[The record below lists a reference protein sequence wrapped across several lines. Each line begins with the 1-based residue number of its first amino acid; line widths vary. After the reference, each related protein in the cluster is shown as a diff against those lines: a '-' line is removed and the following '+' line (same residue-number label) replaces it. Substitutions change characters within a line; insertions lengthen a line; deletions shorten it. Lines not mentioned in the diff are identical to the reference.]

1 MKRVI
6 IAPAKYVQG
15 EGVLSFLGEHVNVL
29 GQRPVAIASPS
40 VMKKVENTVVES
52 LREYPQG
59 IRLEQF
65 NRECCRSEIERLQTI
80 CEASGAD
87 VLIGIGGG
95 KAIDTAKAIAY
106 YCRIPV
112 VVVPTIAS
120 TDAPT
125 SAVSVLYT
133 EEGVFSEYLFFPR
146 NPDLVLVDTR
156 IIANAPERLLVAGM
170 GDALATFFEARACYR
185 AGRTTNAGGA
195 TSQSAYAL
203 AELCYQTLLADGLKA
218 RLAVTDNTVSAA
230 VENIVEANTFLS
242 GVGFESGGL
251 AAAHAIH
258 NGLTCLDAC
267 HAHYH
272 GEKVAFGTLAQL
284 LLENAPLAEIR
295 EVLAF
300 CQSVGLPVTLGD
312 LGVEDVSA
320 ESLMPVAE
328 ATCAKGETI
337 HNMPFPVSV
346 DAVLSAMLSADRL
359 GHLYREQGDAGLC
372 L

>member
-6 IAPAKYVQG
+6 ITPAKYVQG
-15 EGVLSFLGEHVNVL
+15 EGVLSSLGEEVNAL
-29 GQRPVAIASPS
+29 GQRPMAIASQS
-40 VMKKVENTVVES
+40 VMAKVKSTVVGS
-52 LREYPQG
+52 MREYSQS
-59 IRLEQF
+59 IRLEHF
-65 NRECCRSEIERLQTI
+65 NRECSREEVARLQRI
-80 CEASGAD
+80 CESMACD
-87 VLIGIGGG
+87 VLIGMGGG
-95 KAIDTAKAIAY
+95 KAIDTAKAVAY

-112 VVVPTIAS
+112 VIVPTIAS

-185 AGRTTNAGGA
+185 AGRITNAGGG

-218 RLAVTDNTVSAA
+218 RLAVADNTVSAA

-258 NGLTCLDAC
+258 NGLTCLAAC
-267 HAHYH
+267 HTRYH

-284 LLENAPLAEIR
+284 LLENAPLDEIR

-300 CQSVGLPVTLGD
+300 CQSVDLPVTLGD

-320 ESLMPVAE
+320 EPLVPVAE
-328 ATCAKGETI
+328 AACAKDETM

-359 GHLYREQGDAGLC
+359 GRLYRERRDAGLC